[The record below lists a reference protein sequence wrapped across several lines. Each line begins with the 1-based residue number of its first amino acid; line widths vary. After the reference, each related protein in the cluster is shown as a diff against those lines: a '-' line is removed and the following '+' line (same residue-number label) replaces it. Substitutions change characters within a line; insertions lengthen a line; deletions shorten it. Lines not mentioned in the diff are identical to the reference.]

1 MDNYEI
7 ERIRRKINCLFDRG
21 LLDGKYIILFG
32 ASAASKE
39 VKTCLQ
45 ERGIRP
51 HAIIDNDVRKAGKE
65 CLGLT
70 VQKPETLLCPF
81 IDSAVILLCSAG
93 FYREMTLQLN
103 TLGYRNNKHIF
114 CLNFKSDESLPV
126 FFYNAARM
134 LRGLLAYR
142 RMIRKY
148 PEKHT
153 LFIAPYTGTGDIYL
167 VGLFLQEYL
176 KRNSIAQYTF
186 IVVSGACRKV
196 AEMFGIQNIEV
207 VSRLVVD
214 DIINCDRALRAG
226 WPLVILND
234 SWAAEYTNLLQW
246 VRGYKGLSFDKMF
259 RYFVFGFDNDVAY
272 QLPPPTDHKEEIKAL
287 FRKHG
292 LIEGRTVVL
301 SPYSNTLFELPD
313 DAWKVLVDY
322 CIQLG
327 YTVCT
332 NCAGVGETPVDGTA
346 AVFFPLGQAVEF
358 LNIAG
363 YFIGVRSGLCDIISS
378 SACKKIILYEKDGF
392 FYKCSPYDYFSLRKM
407 GLCDDLMEFEYRS
420 DMKDEVLNAILKVF

>member
-7 ERIRRKINCLFDRG
+7 MRIKRKINRLINRR
-21 LLDGKYIILFG
+21 LLDGKYIVLFG

-39 VKTCLQ
+39 VKTCLR
-45 ERGIRP
+45 ERGINP
-51 HAIIDNDVRKAGKE
+51 HAVIDNDERKVGKE

-70 VQKPETLLCPF
+70 IQKPEALLSPF
-81 IDSAVILLCSAG
+81 NDSVAILLCSAG

-103 TLGYRNNKHIF
+103 VLGYRNNKHIF
-114 CLNFKSDESLPV
+114 CLNFKTDESLPI
-126 FFYNAARM
+126 FFYNIARM
-134 LRGLLAYR
+134 SRGWFAYR
-142 RMIRKY
+142 RLIQKSSGGQI
-148 PEKHT
+148 

-167 VGLFLQEYL
+167 VGLFFQEYL
-176 KRNSIAQYTF
+176 KRNNITQYTF

-196 AEMFGIQNIEV
+196 AEMFGIQNIKV
-207 VSRLVVD
+207 VSRLLVD

-246 VRGYKGLSFDKMF
+246 IRGYKDLSFDKMF
-259 RYFVFGFDNDVAY
+259 RYFVFGFNDDVAY
-272 QLPPPTDHKEEIKAL
+272 QLPPPASSKTDIETL

-292 LIEGRTVVL
+292 LAEGRTVVL

-313 DAWKVLVDY
+313 DVWKTVVDY
-322 CIQLG
+322 CKQRG

-332 NCAGVGETPVDGTA
+332 NCAGAGETPIEGTA
-346 AVFFPLGQAVEF
+346 AVFFPLGQAIEF
-358 LNIAG
+358 LNAAG

-378 SACKKIILYEKDGF
+378 SSCKKIILYEKDGF

-407 GLCDDLMEFEYRS
+407 NLCDDAVELEYGS
-420 DMKDEVLNAILKVF
+420 DRKDKVLDEILKMF